1 MSEVRNTETLIRDSL
16 SAFKELD
23 ESNVVSSI
31 LEYKPR
37 NKEFSKLPPK
47 VNVSLPAFHS
57 KPLNG
62 EQIDKMFGSL
72 KLFKTIQDENGY
84 SFKQFGGIHREVLGI
99 PKEIN
104 TISTGYQSLIGVAV
118 YSQQEI
124 WTYAKMGE
132 IKCFNSDG
140 KRINTI
146 ITKSGTYPNDIAVTR
161 YRDLLYIDWESN
173 TVNKVS
179 DGQTEEVIKLE
190 GWTPLN
196 LCVSFSDDFLV
207 VFINDKETQSKL
219 VRYSETSE
227 KQTIQFDEEG
237 KPLYSGNFKIKC
249 LTESR
254 NMDICLADYEAGAVV
269 VVNQAGKLRF
279 RYTGHRSEAQKNP
292 FIPHGITTN
301 SQSQILTADCN
312 NHCIHV

>member
-1 MSEVRNTETLIRDSL
+1 MKHLSKVRKTETLIRDSL

-72 KLFKTIQDENGY
+72 KLYKTIQDENGY

-219 VRYSETSE
+219 VRYSE
-227 KQTIQFDEEG
+227 KFDEEG
-237 KPLYSGNFKIKC
+237 KPLYSGNLI
-249 LTESR
+249 
-254 NMDICLADYEAGAVV
+254 
-269 VVNQAGKLRF
+269 
-279 RYTGHRSEAQKNP
+279 
-292 FIPHGITTN
+292 
-301 SQSQILTADCN
+301 
-312 NHCIHV
+312 